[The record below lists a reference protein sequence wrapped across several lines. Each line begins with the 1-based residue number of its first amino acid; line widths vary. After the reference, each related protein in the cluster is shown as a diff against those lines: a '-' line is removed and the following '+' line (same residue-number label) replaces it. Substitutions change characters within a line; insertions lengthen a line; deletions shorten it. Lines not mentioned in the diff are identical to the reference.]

1 MRQEGNALK
10 IAKTILRRQ
19 QKSFAREIFMEF
31 KHTFHVF
38 VDNFS
43 TIYKLLLYRLIVI
56 AITVGLCCAVIIPT
70 LNNFIHTTQYENLS
84 VAFSTLWRDIIKL
97 DTSEMK
103 EHLKDVVEAVSTF
116 NKLLNDK
123 SWLVALAAC
132 CLAVVYLI
140 DRFLTGIGD
149 YVTGALLNDRMV
161 MHASSSFTF
170 TLFKNIKKALLYS
183 VIYAPIAFVYD
194 MLCLVIIWVIISVL
208 GSVPMALVKIFLVA
222 VLFIVMSAVK
232 FTFTADWLPALIH
245 GRMNSGKAIA
255 YTLSRKGKHTASVFS
270 NALVFKIMLIALNIA
285 ALFFTFGA
293 GLLITMPA
301 SALLQLSYKFVNY
314 FDANRKKYFVDEY
327 TVIGP
332 KKEAPV
338 TLKEFFKGDD
348 ED

>member
-1 MRQEGNALK
+1 
-10 IAKTILRRQ
+10 
-19 QKSFAREIFMEF
+19 
-31 KHTFHVF
+31 FHVF

-70 LNNFIHTTQYENLS
+70 LNNILSTAQYEELSQTFSALWADLIALNTETLHEKLQAVLDAVRSFNNL
-84 VAFSTLWRDIIKL
+84 L
-97 DTSEMK
+97 D
-103 EHLKDVVEAVSTF
+103 
-116 NKLLNDK
+116 DK
-123 SWLVALAAC
+123 SWLVAIAAC
-132 CLAVVYLI
+132 CLSVVYLI
-140 DRFLTGIGD
+140 DRFLVGVGN

-161 MHASSSFTF
+161 MHANSSFTF

-194 MLCLVIIWVIISVL
+194 MLCMVIIWSIISVGL
-208 GSVPMALVKIFLVA
+208 GFVPIALVKIFLVA
-222 VLFIVMSAVK
+222 VLFIMMSAVK
-232 FTFTADWLPALIH
+232 FTFTVDWLPALIH
-245 GRMNSGKAIA
+245 GRMNNRKAIA
-255 YTLSRKGKHTASVFS
+255 YTFSRRGKRTASVLS
-270 NALVFKIMLIALNIA
+270 NALVFKTMLIALNVA

-301 SALLQLSYKFVNY
+301 SALIQLSYSFVNY